1 MVSIIITSPQ
11 KDEKYL
17 ARALSSC
24 VLQSVEHQV
33 ILVFTGTNLSAET
46 RGAIDASNARLYRLK
61 DDPGHAQCRNIA
73 IGLSVYDNY
82 VFLDADDYFYPDAVT
97 DLYNNI
103 GDADVICG
111 NMTCDNKVIVPPGIR
126 NGATRE
132 LFMNTNPVFISSL
145 FTIDAFYNAG
155 GMDADVFLDDYRLW
169 IKMFLSGAK
178 FSYLDRTVF
187 YHFIR
192 PDSITQK
199 HKERNEE
206 FIKKAKEGLL

>member
-1 MVSIIITSPQ
+1 MTCHQ
-11 KDEKYL
+11 DDERYL
-17 ARALSSC
+17 ARSLSSC
-24 VLQSVEHQV
+24 VLQSIEHQI
-33 ILVFTGTNLSAET
+33 ILVFTGDRLSSDT
-46 RGAIDASNARLYRLK
+46 RGAIDASDAFVHLLK
-61 DDPGHAQCRNIA
+61 TDPGHAACRNIA
-73 IGLSVYDNY
+73 VQFASYDY
-82 VFLDADDYFYPDAVT
+82 YIFLDADDYFYPDAVT
-97 DLYNNI
+97 DLYNHI

-111 NMTCDNKVIVPPGIR
+111 NMTCDNNIIVPPEIR

-169 IKMFLSGAK
+169 IKMFLNGAK

-187 YHFIR
+187 YHYIR

-199 HKERNEE
+199 HKDRNEE